1 MFARNGFRN
10 WFLKLVLA
18 KTKLVF
24 RKIINGLLLKSY
36 SNNWFTIR
44 FGLAL
49 CLTDPLPCSHAW
61 LIFSNIV
68 FPWFCL
74 SFRHI
79 DQYDNINTIVS
90 LLFIMAT
97 QLLFFTF
104 AAEVTKAMAS
114 KLLLKRRLFRFLQ
127 LSQPSFSSIHAA
139 PILSVK
145 ASEFMFLYNE
155 NALLPPLSPSRNFC
169 SRSFNLHESQGPL
182 TIDYRYDVHFL
193 VFHLLYSYLILR
205 NHKKLN
211 LMVLAFK
218 FQLFFFQVFNFKIR
232 RVNGFSFQNISKNSN
247 VCHAQVPQ
255 RLL

>member
-145 ASEFMFLYNE
+145 ASEFMFPYKE
-155 NALLPPLSPSRNFC
+155 NALLPPLSSSSRNFC

-193 VFHLLYSYLILR
+193 VFHPLCSYLILR

-211 LMVLAFK
+211 LMVLVFLFWAFK
-218 FQLFFFQVFNFKIR
+218 FQLWFILRF
-232 RVNGFSFQNISKNSN
+232 
-247 VCHAQVPQ
+247 
-255 RLL
+255 